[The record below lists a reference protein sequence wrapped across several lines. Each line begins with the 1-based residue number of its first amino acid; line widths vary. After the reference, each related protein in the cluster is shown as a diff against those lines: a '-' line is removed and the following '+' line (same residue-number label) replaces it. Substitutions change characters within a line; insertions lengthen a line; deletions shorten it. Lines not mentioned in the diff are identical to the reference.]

1 MAKTIKVNLGA
12 RSYDISIGSDLP
24 IGGALGNKSGV
35 SALVVSDT
43 NVAPLY
49 MERCISLLE
58 KRGITVFSAVVPAGE
73 LSKSLD
79 SAAEL
84 YGNAVDAGLDRKSV
98 IVALGGGVVGD
109 LAGFVAATFLRGVK
123 FLQVPTSL
131 LAMVD
136 SSVGGKTAVDLPQGK
151 NLVGAFYQPIEVVVD
166 LDSLDTLPEREY
178 ISGLGEVVKY
188 GVIWDAELFDYF
200 EQNIDAMLSRD
211 KGVLLNIVKRCCEI
225 KAEVVA
231 EDEREGG
238 LRAILNFGH
247 TYAHALET
255 VSGYDKWLHGEAV
268 SLGMV
273 YAAKL
278 SATACGFSE
287 DNVHRLISLLD
298 KLGLPTSLDEPPAW
312 SKLRAAMDADKK
324 TLNSVPHFVLAER
337 MGKVVFGCDVEENT
351 LKKVMIGVERKK
363 YEHKNK

>member
-1 MAKTIKVNLGA
+1 MTEIVKVDLGD

-24 IGGALGNKSGV
+24 IGGVLGSDSGV

-49 MERCISLLE
+49 MERCMELL
-58 KRGITVFSAVVPAGE
+58 KARGLKVSSAVVPAGE
-73 LSKSLD
+73 LSKSIEC
-79 SAAEL
+79 AATL
-84 YGNAVDAGLDRKSV
+84 YGKAVDAGLDRKSV

-109 LAGFVAATFLRGVK
+109 LAGFVAATFLRGVQ

-151 NLVGAFYQPIEVVVD
+151 NLVGAFYQPIEVVAD
-166 LDSLDTLPEREY
+166 LDTLETLPEREY
-178 ISGLGEVVKY
+178 ISGLGEVIKY
-188 GVIWDAELFDYF
+188 GVIWDEELFEYF
-200 EQNIDAMLSRD
+200 EQNVDAMLSRD
-211 KGVLLNIVKRCCEI
+211 KVVLLNIVKRCCEI

-231 EDEREGG
+231 KDEREGG

-278 SATACGFSE
+278 SVEVCGFSE
-287 DNVHRLISLLD
+287 NSTERLTILLD
-298 KLGLPTSLDEPPAW
+298 KLGLPVNLDSSLNW
-312 SKLRAAMDADKK
+312 SDLRRAMDADKK
-324 TLNSVPHFVLAER
+324 TLNSVPRFVLAEKLGTVR
-337 MGKVVFGCDVEENT
+337 FGCEVPEDV
-351 LKKVMIGVERKK
+351 LKIVES
-363 YEHKNK
+363 

>member
-1 MAKTIKVNLGA
+1 MAEVVRVDLGG
-12 RSYDISIGSDLP
+12 RSYDIFIGSELP
-24 IGGALGNKSGV
+24 IGGALEGGIGIR
-35 SALVVSDT
+35 ALVVSDT

-49 MERCISLLE
+49 MKRCIALLQD
-58 KRGITVFSAVVPAGE
+58 RGLTNISEVVVPAGE
-73 LSKSLD
+73 LSKSLECA
-79 SAAEL
+79 SMLYNAAV
-84 YGNAVDAGLDRKSV
+84 NAGLDRKSV

-136 SSVGGKTAVDLPQGK
+136 SSVGGKTAIDLPQGK

-166 LDSLDTLPEREY
+166 LDTLDTLPEREY
-178 ISGLGEVVKY
+178 VSGLGEVIKY
-188 GVIWDAELFDYF
+188 GVIWDAELFECF
-200 EQNIDAMLSRD
+200 EKNIDAMLNRD
-211 KGVLLNIVKRCCEI
+211 KAVLLKIVKRCCEI

-231 EDEREGG
+231 EDECEGG

-278 SATACGFSE
+278 SAEVCGFAE
-287 DNVHRLISLLD
+287 DDVIRLITLLD
-298 KLGLPTSLDEPPAW
+298 KLGLPVKLDDMPEW
-312 SKLRAAMDADKK
+312 GSLRAAMSADKK
-324 TLNSVPHFVLAER
+324 TVNAVPRFVLAQKI
-337 MGKVVFGCDVEENT
+337 GKVKF
-351 LKKVMIGVERKK
+351 GVEVAEDVLVNYKL
-363 YEHKNK
+363 

>member
-1 MAKTIKVNLGA
+1 MTEFVNVDLGS
-12 RSYDISIGSDLP
+12 RSYNISIGSDLP
-24 IGGALGNKSGV
+24 IGTALGES
-35 SALVVSDT
+35 SAITALVVSDT

-49 MERCISLLE
+49 MERCVSLLE
-58 KRGITVFSAVVPAGE
+58 ARGLTVTSAVVPAGE
-73 LSKSLD
+73 LSKSLEC
-79 SAAEL
+79 AADL
-84 YGNAVDAGLDRKSV
+84 YSKAVDAGLDRRSV

-109 LAGFVAATFLRGVK
+109 LAGFVAATFLRGVQ
-123 FLQVPTSL
+123 FLQVPTTL

-151 NLVGAFYQPIEVVVD
+151 NLVGAFYQPVEVVAD

-188 GVIWDAELFDYF
+188 GVIWDKGLFEYF
-200 EQNIDAMLSRD
+200 EQNIDALLKRD
-211 KGVLLNIVKRCCEI
+211 KAVLLKIVKRCCEI

-231 EDEREGG
+231 QDEREGG

-278 SATACGFSE
+278 SVALSGFSE
-287 DNVHRLISLLD
+287 NDAERLVTLLD
-298 KLGLPTSLDEPPAW
+298 KLGLPIKLDDAPDWAE
-312 SKLRAAMDADKK
+312 LRKAMDADKK
-324 TLNSVPHFVLAER
+324 TLNAVPRFVLAKRLGE
-337 MGKVVFGCDVEENT
+337 VIFGCEVPEDA
-351 LKKVMIGVERKK
+351 LKAIG
-363 YEHKNK
+363 

>member
-1 MAKTIKVNLGA
+1 MTEFVNVDLGS
-12 RSYDISIGSDLP
+12 RSYDISIGSDLS
-24 IGGALGNKSGV
+24 IGAALEGSDI

-49 MERCISLLE
+49 MARTVSLLE
-58 KRGITVFSAVVPAGE
+58 ARGLSVTTTIVPAGE

-79 SAAEL
+79 CAAEL
-84 YGNAVDAGLDRKSV
+84 YSKAVDAGLDRKSV

-109 LAGFVAATFLRGVK
+109 LAGFVAATFLRGIK
-123 FLQVPTSL
+123 FLQIPTSL

-151 NLVGAFYQPIEVVVD
+151 NLVGAFYQPVEVVAD

-188 GVIWDAELFDYF
+188 GVIWDEKLFEYF
-200 EQNIDAMLSRD
+200 EQNIDALLKRD
-211 KGVLLNIVKRCCEI
+211 KAVLLKIVKRCCEI

-231 EDEREGG
+231 QDEREGG

-278 SATACGFSE
+278 SVAVSGLKEGDAE
-287 DNVHRLISLLD
+287 RLVTLLD
-298 KLGLPTSLDEPPAW
+298 ELGLPVNLDSSLEWAE
-312 SKLRAAMDADKK
+312 LRKAMDADKK
-324 TLNSVPHFVLAER
+324 TLNAVPRFVLAEKL
-337 MGKVVFGCDVEENT
+337 GKVVFGCEVPEDALETV
-351 LKKVMIGVERKK
+351 L
-363 YEHKNK
+363 